1 MSTHPIAIIPTSE
14 PETAAPRARWRG
26 AAESNLKAIPGG
38 RNGIV
43 PAVSTPP
50 RHTADF
56 AAVWTPKM
64 RISSGYAL
72 RSVIDRLY
80 PPV

>member
-1 MSTHPIAIIPTSE
+1 MSTHPIAVIPTSE
-14 PETAAPRARWRG
+14 PTTPAPRARWRG

-38 RNGIV
+38 KNSTAPTV
-43 PAVSTPP
+43 PAPP
-50 RHTADF
+50 CRADF

-72 RSVIDRLY
+72 RNVIDRLF